1 MLHDVTVSIVDLS
14 ELFSG
19 QHRYKLPWFQ
29 RAYAWQIGHVWRLL
43 DSIIAAMGSRDAEQ
57 RLHLGTLTLAA
68 KPGQPDIALVDGH
81 QRMMTLTILFS
92 VLRDLED
99 DEARRTWLDGYI
111 ADQAASTA
119 DGRNHRFV
127 ANPLLEAFCADFV
140 QVPGATGA
148 EYDGDE
154 LALSTSER
162 NILDNRSKLRERL
175 ARMSGEDRRRIAGFL
190 LKGCLLILHVWNDEN
205 AAWEALRTEEETR
218 LEFNHADQA
227 RWSVLAVV
235 PQAERRHAARIWDEC
250 ESLLEPADVYALL
263 GHLRLIQTR
272 RRLRQTVEAEVCVNF
287 HLDRDGLQFF
297 GSRMLPAARSLSQLR
312 TRDFGPT
319 QARLEIAAC
328 VERLHW
334 IERHS
339 WVPGALYWLEVR
351 GIDHAATP
359 LFFRRLE
366 RLVWLLKIA
375 GLDPSHQ
382 QGRIVRVLN
391 DIDSVDAV
399 DAMAS
404 LWIEAELEREALASL
419 RTQNF
424 CGKHYS
430 NPVLRRIEAAL
441 AADPGPVHRNRVTV
455 EHVLPRS
462 PPRRSDWTR
471 TFRTARDIATN
482 VNRLGNMTF
491 LTSAEN
497 QLADT
502 ADWNVKRPIL
512 ARSAFAITRRAAAA
526 EVWDAAHIKAR
537 TEELVAVLF
546 QALGVGE

>member
-1 MLHDVTVSIVDLS
+1 MAHDVTVKIVDLA

-19 QHRYKLPWFQ
+19 QFRYKLPWFQ
-29 RAYAWQIGHVWRLL
+29 RAYAWQTGHVWRLL
-43 DSIIAAMGSRDAEQ
+43 DSVVAVMGSREAEP

-68 KPGQPDIALVDGH
+68 KPDQREIALVDGH
-81 QRMMTLTILFS
+81 QRMMTLTILFA
-92 VLRDLED
+92 VLRDLEND
-99 DEARRTWLDGYI
+99 DTRRAWLDGFI
-111 ADQAASTA
+111 ADRTSSTA
-119 DGRNHRFV
+119 EERKHRFV
-127 ANPLLEAFCADFV
+127 ANPLLESFCADFV
-140 QVPGATGA
+140 QAPDATGA
-148 EYDGDE
+148 EYEGDE

-162 NILDNRSKLRERL
+162 NILENRSKLRERL
-175 ARMSGEDRRRIAGFL
+175 ARMSVEDRRRIAGFL
-190 LKGCLLILHVWNDEN
+190 LKGCQLILHVWTDEN

-218 LEFNHADQA
+218 LEFNPADQA

-272 RRLRQTVEAEVCVNF
+272 RRLRQTVEVEVCVNF
-287 HLDRDGLQFF
+287 HLDQDGLQFF
-297 GSRMLPAARSLSQLR
+297 GSRMLPAARSLALLR
-312 TRDFGPT
+312 ARDLGPAP
-319 QARLEIAAC
+319 ARLAIAAS
-328 VERLHW
+328 VDRLHW

-339 WVPGALYWLEVR
+339 WVPAALHWLNVR
-351 GIDHAATP
+351 GIDDAATA

-366 RLVWLLKIA
+366 RLIWLLKIA

-382 QGRIVRVLN
+382 QGRIVRVLS
-391 DIDSVDAV
+391 DIDTVVAV
-399 DAMAS
+399 DDMVA
-404 LWIEAELEREALASL
+404 LRIESDLEREALASL

-424 CGKHYS
+424 CGKLYS

-441 AADPGPVHRNRVTV
+441 ASDPGPVHRSRVTV

-462 PPRRSDWTR
+462 PPRRSEWTR
-471 TFRTARDIATN
+471 TFRTSRDIATN

-502 ADWNVKRPIL
+502 ADWTVKRPIL

-526 EVWDAAHIKAR
+526 EAWDAAHIKAR
-537 TEELVAVLF
+537 TEELIGALF
-546 QALGVGE
+546 KALGVGE